1 MMPDG
6 RRFKNIDEFKRI
18 LLADPD
24 PIARCVAEKLI
35 VYGTGSAIRP
45 ADRAAVAAI
54 VQGIRAKNY
63 GLRTLV
69 QEVVQSDLFL
79 NK

>member
-1 MMPDG
+1 MQ
-6 RRFKNIDEFKRI
+6 NIDEFKRI

-24 PIARCVAEKLI
+24 PIARCVTEKLLI
-35 VYGTGSAIRP
+35 YGTGSDIRVADRP
-45 ADRAAVAAI
+45 AVTAI
-54 VQGIRAKNY
+54 VQRIRGKNY

-69 QEVVQSDLFL
+69 HEVVQSELFL